1 MAQNEHSK
9 IKLKDKIANVIN
21 SSYAETIAMEA
32 DILINSSRTNNP
44 DIENAHKIAF
54 PNHDISFSEHVS
66 SLDTIEQKM
75 GVISGVKGKL
85 FEIKVKDHLDNEFAS
100 QGLNVELAENVN
112 QKGWDLVVKDQSNE
126 PINYF
131 QVKCSDNID
140 YITSSIEKYPEFIH
154 IVPEDVYK
162 SSNTLIDN
170 QNIQAAPYTLEDLDN
185 SVENAHNFV
194 GSIGEL
200 FVPPVVTLGI
210 IIISEFTQK
219 PDINRAAKR
228 ISISGSAAGIGSVA
242 SIMTNT
248 WWIGALMGL
257 GVRHYLNKEWTPTYE
272 DKNNSRK
279 QIASA
284 LKHSAKEKEL
294 SKKLQLLEIYRDDM
308 PDLKTKAAEHTVEMF
323 FKAIKQPD
331 YKYILKHFSRL
342 SINRIGKERMISYL
356 ENIKHTFGE
365 IILREGPIYK
375 EYKKIKNDKNESV
388 LIYLKYKTICQQ
400 GEFIETV
407 LVIDKPWGIATYNIS
422 SGDIKSMS

>member
-1 MAQNEHSK
+1 MNPNKSELKEK
-9 IKLKDKIANVIN
+9 INKAVN

-32 DILINSSRTNNP
+32 DILINSRKTINH

-200 FVPPVVTLGI
+200 FVPPVVTLGL

-219 PDINRAAKR
+219 PDIDRAAKR
-228 ISISGSAAGIGSVA
+228 ISISGSAA
-242 SIMTNT
+242 
-248 WWIGALMGL
+248 
-257 GVRHYLNKEWTPTYE
+257 
-272 DKNNSRK
+272 
-279 QIASA
+279 
-284 LKHSAKEKEL
+284 
-294 SKKLQLLEIYRDDM
+294 
-308 PDLKTKAAEHTVEMF
+308 
-323 FKAIKQPD
+323 AISP
-331 YKYILKHFSRL
+331 
-342 SINRIGKERMISYL
+342 
-356 ENIKHTFGE
+356 
-365 IILREGPIYK
+365 
-375 EYKKIKNDKNESV
+375 
-388 LIYLKYKTICQQ
+388 
-400 GEFIETV
+400 
-407 LVIDKPWGIATYNIS
+407 ATS
-422 SGDIKSMS
+422 

>member
-1 MAQNEHSK
+1 MNPNQSELKEK
-9 IKLKDKIANVIN
+9 INKAVNN
-21 SSYAETIAMEA
+21 SYAETIAMEA
-32 DILINSSRTNNP
+32 DILINSRKTINH

-66 SLDTIEQKM
+66 SFDTIEQKM

-100 QGLNVELAENVN
+100 QGLEVELAENVN

-140 YITSSIEKYPEFIH
+140 YITTSIEKYPEFIH

-170 QNIQAAPYTLEDLDN
+170 QNIQAVPYTLEDLDN

-200 FVPPVVTLGI
+200 FVPPVVTLGL

-219 PDINRAAKR
+219 PDKDRAAKR
-228 ISISGSAAGIGSVA
+228 ISISGSAATIGSVA

-279 QIASA
+279 KIVAA

-308 PDLKTKAAEHTVEMF
+308 PDLKTKAAVETVEMF
-323 FKAIKQPD
+323 FKAINQPD
-331 YKYILKHFSRL
+331 HRYFLKRFSKYT
-342 SINRIGKERMISYL
+342 INRIGEDSLISYITK
-356 ENIKHTFGE
+356 IKLKYGV
-365 IILREGPIYK
+365 LVSREGPIYR
-375 EYKKIKNDKNESV
+375 EYKKFNKDGKESV
-388 LIYLKYKTICQQ
+388 VIYLKYKAIYQY
-400 GEFIETV
+400 GELIETV
-407 LVIDKPWGIATYNIS
+407 LVIDQPWGIATYNIS
-422 SGDIKSMS
+422 EREKLLIS